1 MSVEFGILAE
11 SAKEMRQALMDL
23 AGGSGLTVTVSS
35 YEKTPRVHLH
45 WAVFD
50 ELLEAIPGSKQ
61 ASYHAQLVKDEETGN
76 THNHRQ
82 VDALGVQWVTCTMVD
97 NA

>member
-1 MSVEFGILAE
+1 MSMEIGILAE
-11 SAKEMRQALMDL
+11 SAKEMGQSLMDL
-23 AGGSGLTVTVSS
+23 AAGSVISVTVSS

-45 WAVFD
+45 WAAFD

-61 ASYHAQLVKDEETGN
+61 EDFNSQIITDEATGYRH
-76 THNHRQ
+76 THRQ
-82 VDALGVQWVTCTMVD
+82 LTALGVIWVTCTMVD